1 MVLMDDLRSRFGFR
15 AGEIE
20 AGRLARNQPFG
31 IGKEIKMG
39 RPVVHWEFMSKDPEN
54 VSGFYAKIFG
64 WKVTHHPQIN
74 YRVVETGAKGPMPGI
89 NGGILKPDR
98 EGPWPG
104 NMLFYIL
111 VDDLAAYREKIV
123 AAGGK
128 IHVEEQAVPGMGT
141 LSLFTD
147 PEGRMNGLWKAAARK
162 PARKAAGKPA
172 KKAARKRK

>member
-1 MVLMDDLRSRFGFR
+1 
-15 AGEIE
+15 
-20 AGRLARNQPFG
+20 
-31 IGKEIKMG
+31 MG
-39 RPVVHWEFMSKDPEN
+39 RPVVHWEFMSKDPEG
-54 VSGFYAKIFG
+54 VSDFYAKIFD
-64 WKVTHHPQIN
+64 WKIQHHPELN
-74 YRVVETGAKGPMPGI
+74 YRVVETGAKGAMPGI
-89 NGGILKPDR
+89 NGGIVKPDR

-147 PEGRMNGLWKAAARK
+147 PEGRMNGLWKAAGMPAKK
-162 PARKAAGKPA
+162 PARKAARKPA
-172 KKAARKRK
+172 KKAARKKRK